1 MPEQI
6 GTVRELWR
14 YPVKS
19 MAGERLDACEIGT
32 DGIPGDRGWA
42 LRDEDAG
49 EVRGAKKMPALLQC
63 RASYFS
69 EPTGDSLPPAEIVFP
84 DGSTAVTGEFDL
96 AKKLSA
102 LTGRRVTVWPRQA
115 PEKRE
120 FYRRGAPDNPDFEQ
134 ELRDIFGRLPDEP
147 LPDIGIFPAEILEFT
162 SPLGTFFDVAPI
174 HVVTTASL
182 AALRHEHADVR
193 RFRPNLL
200 LDTTDG
206 RTGFVDQEW
215 IGRELHIGEVVLKID
230 LPTPRCSMVTRA
242 QPDLPADPS
251 VLRSV
256 VREAK
261 QSLGVYASVARSGRV
276 AVGDR
281 VLLA

>member
-6 GTVRELWR
+6 GTIRELWR

-49 EVRGAKKMPALLQC
+49 EIRGAKKMPALLQC

-69 EPTGDSLPPAEIVFP
+69 EPSGDSLPPAEIVFP
-84 DGSTAVTGEFDL
+84 DGSTAVTGEFEL
-96 AKKLSA
+96 AKMLSK
-102 LTGRRVTVWPRQA
+102 LTGRRVTVWPRQS
-115 PEKRE
+115 PDKRD
-120 FYRRGAPDNPDFEQ
+120 FHRRGAPDNPDFEQ

-147 LPDIGIFPAEILEFT
+147 LPDIGMFPAEILEFT

-174 HVVTTASL
+174 HVLSTASL
-182 AALRHEHADVR
+182 QALDHPNADAR

-200 LDTTDG
+200 IETADG
-206 RTGFVDQEW
+206 ITGFVDASW
-215 IGRELHIGEVVLKID
+215 IGRELHVGEVVLKID

-242 QPDLPADPS
+242 QLDLPADPS
-251 VLRSV
+251 VLRAV
-256 VREAK
+256 VREA
-261 QSLGVYASVARSGRV
+261 QQNFGAYASVARSGRV
-276 AVGDR
+276 AVGDP
-281 VLLA
+281 VTLV